1 MLAYHGIIVSSTCER
16 FGHIVPSLG
25 ARNSYVINSRL
36 TNYCGQIG
44 CKIRSMAVSFE
55 GVAKIVSKLIARKDA
70 DVFRDP
76 VPWEEYGLTDYL
88 QIVKVPMDLGTVL
101 EKLKKR
107 QYGTL
112 NDCGNV
118 VNLLNKH
125 SNFTSVEPVTSS
137 YDVAQIF
144 HSD

>member
-1 MLAYHGIIVSSTCER
+1 
-16 FGHIVPSLG
+16 
-25 ARNSYVINSRL
+25 
-36 TNYCGQIG
+36 
-44 CKIRSMAVSFE
+44 MAVSFE

-118 VNLLNKH
+118 VNRLSTH
-125 SNFTSVEPVTSS
+125 SNFESVKTVMSS
-137 YDVAQIF
+137 YNVALIL